1 MKVRSLSFFA
11 KLFGIYME
19 VVYMTHEEKQKIEMD
34 ALVDVDFAVGN
45 LDSFKNYYLWLVLS
59 RMILDFDPR
68 YDLTIDNID
77 NSITLFESALRSKYI
92 GMEDADRI
100 KVERFFV
107 KKFYNSDLT
116 RYSENIIKVLDS
128 GIILTTELK
137 LMLIRNCE
145 IKDNRFDL

>member
-1 MKVRSLSFFA
+1 
-11 KLFGIYME
+11 
-19 VVYMTHEEKQKIEMD
+19 MTHEEKQKIEMD